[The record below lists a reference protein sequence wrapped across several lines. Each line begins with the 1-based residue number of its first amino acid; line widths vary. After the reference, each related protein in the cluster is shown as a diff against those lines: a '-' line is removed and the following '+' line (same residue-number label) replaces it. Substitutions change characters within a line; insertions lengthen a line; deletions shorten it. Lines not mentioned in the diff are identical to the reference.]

1 MSAYSWLAFA
11 CALFSLMWSVL
22 YGIGKRRGVIG
33 WHFQMALVASSTAR
47 DVFAVCAVAALAW
60 HLIP

>member
-1 MSAYSWLAFA
+1 MIAGAWLAFA
-11 CALFSLMWSVL
+11 CAVFSLTWSVL
-22 YGIGKRRGVIG
+22 RGLGARRGVIG
-33 WHFQMALVASSTAR
+33 WHFQMALLASSTAR